1 MGIKGN
7 VKKRREWRRF
17 LGGALMAAAFA
28 GPSFSQDEATSK
40 YPVEGIAILDCDP
53 GAPAPEDSCLVQLPP
68 LMTRAGLQ
76 TQGAADFSFVRPG
89 SPEFPDDVVMSGSI
103 VLIDTT
109 PGQGGARRGTFTQ
122 ERSLIK
128 SFVESLP
135 RGEKIALYGFSDTIT
150 RLTDF
155 TTDRAVLAKAVDE
168 LELDGD
174 NTRIRS
180 SVLDAID
187 VLKERN
193 DVLMKNIIL
202 ITDGDE
208 EGFSGA
214 TEISTA
220 AIEAGVPIS
229 VLGVEW
235 RAIGVSRTAQAEDYL
250 ESITDATQGETV
262 MVRVRRFDEAT
273 QQATEFGEQIRSA
286 RRGSGLILPK
296 GEAKAATIFVTLKE
310 PLPGGTGERSR
321 EVRVQFTPANPP
333 EPEPEPVDPN
343 EGKIFGFDP
352 MIVYTA
358 AAILGI
364 LLLALL
370 FFLLTRGKKED
381 EEEEFEP
388 IDIEPVAAA
397 EVTAVGADPDASTK
411 MVAPKQ
417 RPIAYLI
424 EGGGTKQHP
433 VTGARTAI
441 GRGKSNS
448 VVVNH
453 DSISRVHA
461 ELHRNRD
468 GGFSITDM
476 DSLNGTFINGSRIK
490 GTQAVRAGDK
500 ISFGEVETKL
510 VLA

>member
-1 MGIKGN
+1 MSSWHKAA
-7 VKKRREWRRF
+7 F
-17 LGGALMAAAFA
+17 GALA
-28 GPSFSQDEATSK
+28 GVALAIPAWAQDDTASR
-40 YPVEGIAILDCDP
+40 YPAEGIAILDCDP
-53 GAPAPEDSCLVQLPP
+53 NPPAPQDSCLVQLPP
-68 LMTRAGLQ
+68 LMTRADLQ
-76 TQGAADFSFVRPG
+76 TQGEAEFTFARPG
-89 SPEFPDDVVMSGSI
+89 SPDFPADVALSGTI

-122 ERSLIK
+122 ERALIK

-135 RGEKIALYGFSDTIT
+135 RGEQIAIYGFSDTI
-150 RLTDF
+150 RQLNDF
-155 TTDRAVLAKAVDE
+155 TTDRSVLAQTIDD

-193 DVLMKNIIL
+193 GFLMKNILL

-208 EGFSGA
+208 EGFAGA
-214 TEISTA
+214 DEISTA
-220 AIEAGVPIS
+220 AIAAGIPIS
-229 VLGVEW
+229 ALGIEW

-250 ESITDATQGETV
+250 ERITDAAQGETV
-262 MVRVRRFDEAT
+262 MVRVRRGDEAT
-273 QQATEFGEQIRSA
+273 EQATGFGEQIRTA
-286 RRGSGLILPK
+286 RRGSGLILPQ
-296 GEAKAATIFVTLKE
+296 GEARPATIFVTLKE
-310 PLPGGTGERSR
+310 PLPGGTGERSQ
-321 EVRVQFTPANPP
+321 EVQVQFIPETLP

-370 FFLLTRGKKED
+370 FFLLTRGKKD
-381 EEEEFEP
+381 AEEEDFTP
-388 IDIEPVAAA
+388 IEIDDGGGD

-411 MVAPKQ
+411 MVAPTE
-417 RPIAYLI
+417 RPIAFLM
-424 EGGGTKQHP
+424 EGNGATRHP
-433 VTGARTAI
+433 VSSARTAI
-441 GRGKSNS
+441 GRGRSNA
-448 VVVNH
+448 VVIAH

-468 GGFSITDM
+468 GGFSVTDM

-490 GTQAVRAGDK
+490 GTHQVRAGDK
-500 ISFGEVETKL
+500 IMFGEVETKL
-510 VLA
+510 VLN